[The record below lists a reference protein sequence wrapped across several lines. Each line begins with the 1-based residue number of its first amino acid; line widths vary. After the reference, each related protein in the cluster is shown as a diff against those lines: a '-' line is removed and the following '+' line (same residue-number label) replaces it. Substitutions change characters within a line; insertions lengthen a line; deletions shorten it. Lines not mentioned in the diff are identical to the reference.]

1 MTQCRDWLTTLWP
14 ASYRG
19 FHFYFESDDERGG
32 RGLVIHEFPNRDA
45 PFVEDLGEAP
55 RFYEGTAYVHGDDV
69 DGLASRFI
77 GALSA
82 RGPATLVTPIGG
94 PVLVHAQEFSRS
106 HERDKLGYAA
116 FKVKFVRDGAAS
128 AIVSLPLLSHVAFA
142 AAQVAALSIARNFAG
157 NIVMGPEVAD
167 HVAAAAIDG
176 VEVASIAI
184 DNARES
190 NPSDPDVG
198 SRLRNLAFRVLDIAQ
213 PILTGDQDAVSLAAG
228 LADLAGIDPDPNPV
242 ITLALGVIEQA
253 RQLADAMP
261 ADTAQRVMRQLTDAF
276 PPVVRGAPYVSP
288 SLRRQA
294 GNADAAARLVRLAA
308 LVAYSE
314 TIIRRIY
321 SDRRAGVQARAE
333 LAARFEAELL
343 QTTGAGHADL
353 YRDMVALQGAV
364 IDYLSRAINDLAPV
378 ITIEASRIMPSLF
391 WAWRLY
397 ADPRRGVEIVA
408 RNATRHPS
416 FVPATF
422 AAVSR

>member
-19 FHFYFESDDERGG
+19 FYFYFESDDERGG

-69 DGLASRFI
+69 DDLASRFI

-94 PVLVHAQEFSRS
+94 PTLVHAQEFSRS
-106 HERDKLGYAA
+106 HERDKMGFAA

-128 AIVSLPLLSHVAFA
+128 AIVSLPFLSHAAFA
-142 AAQVAALSIARNFAG
+142 AAQVAAVSIARNFAA
-157 NIVMGPEVAD
+157 NIITGAGIID
-167 HVAAAAIDG
+167 HVVAAALDGVEIASAAIDG
-176 VEVASIAI
+176 
-184 DNARES
+184 ARES
-190 NPSDPDVG
+190 HPVDPDV
-198 SRLRNLAFRVLDIAQ
+198 SARLRDVVSQVLDAAR
-213 PILTGDQDAVSLAAG
+213 PILSGERDAALLAAG
-228 LADLAGIDPDPNPV
+228 LAARVDIDPDPDPV
-242 ITLALGVIEQA
+242 ATLAWVVVEQA

-261 ADTAQRVMRQLTDAF
+261 AVTAQRVMAQLADAF
-276 PPVVRGAPYVSP
+276 PPVSRAAPYL
-288 SLRRQA
+288 SLSRRSQA
-294 GNADAAARLVRLAA
+294 VNVAVAARLARLAA
-308 LVAYSE
+308 LIAYAE
-314 TIIRRIY
+314 TMIRRTY
-321 SDRRAGVQARAE
+321 PDRRAGVNARAD

-343 QTTGAGHADL
+343 QTTGAEHADL
-353 YRDMVALQGAV
+353 YRDLVALQGAV

-397 ADPRRGVEIVA
+397 ADPQRGGEIVA
-408 RNATRHPS
+408 RNAVRHPS
-416 FVPATF
+416 FVPTIF
-422 AAVSR
+422 AALAR